1 MAGNEKSKFR
11 QMIDEYGI
19 KNMDDVHEFVKML
32 TEETIQAAQDAKH
45 ENDRDIQN
53 TITRIQRLPTAG
65 IRQTY
70 LQSKIKYIFSI
81 RGAFLYGTSR

>member
-32 TEETIQAAQDAKH
+32 TEETIQAA
-45 ENDRDIQN
+45 
-53 TITRIQRLPTAG
+53 
-65 IRQTY
+65 
-70 LQSKIKYIFSI
+70 
-81 RGAFLYGTSR
+81 